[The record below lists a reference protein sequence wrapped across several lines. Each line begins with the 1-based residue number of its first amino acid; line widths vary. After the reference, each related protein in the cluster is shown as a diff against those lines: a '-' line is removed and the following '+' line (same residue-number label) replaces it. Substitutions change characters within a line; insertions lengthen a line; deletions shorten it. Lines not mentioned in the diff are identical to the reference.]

1 MRPFKP
7 VNEVNR
13 SKKKWALPVWLFQPS
28 GAATNDPEPRDKIPE
43 WLFSTRAAVR
53 AIDSILPSGE
63 EIRAVTRRTGSAKL
77 GRVPGSILGSA
88 EIDKNKVFLKLQ
100 LPF

>member
-1 MRPFKP
+1 MRWT
-7 VNEVNR
+7 EA
-13 SKKKWALPVWLFQPS
+13 KKWSLPAWLFQPP

-43 WLFSTRAAVR
+43 WLSSTRADVR

-77 GRVPGSILGSA
+77 GRVLGSILGSA
-88 EIDKNKVFLKLQ
+88 EKDKNRVFLK
-100 LPF
+100 PF